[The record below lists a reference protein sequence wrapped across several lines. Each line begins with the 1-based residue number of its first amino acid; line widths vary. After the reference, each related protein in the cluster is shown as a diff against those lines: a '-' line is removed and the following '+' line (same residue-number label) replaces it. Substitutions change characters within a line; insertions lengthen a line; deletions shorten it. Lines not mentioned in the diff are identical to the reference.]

1 MNDRRRAKSHAW
13 HQRHVNDV
21 YVRQAGEQ
29 GWRARSAFKLLEI
42 DARDRLLRPGQVVVD
57 LGCAPGGWCQV
68 AVRRMQGQGRVIG
81 VDLLEMPPLAGVRF
95 IQGDFSADAV
105 LARLKAELAGA
116 GVDCVLSDMAPN
128 LSGVAVADQ
137 ARAYA
142 LAELALDFA
151 RAHLRPEGA
160 FLIKVFQG
168 AGFEDYM
175 RSLRAAFRSVAVR
188 KPDASRDRSREV
200 YLLARGRL
208 ECRNDCIGTN
218 AID

>member
-42 DARDRLLRPGQVVVD
+42 DERDRLLRPGQVVVD

-81 VDLLEMPPLAGVRF
+81 VDLLEMTPLAGVTF
-95 IQGDFSADAV
+95 IQGDFTEDAV
-105 LARLKAELAGA
+105 LAMLEAELAGA
-116 GVDCVLSDMAPN
+116 GVDVVLSDMAPN

-151 RAHLRPEGA
+151 LAHLRPEGV

-175 RSLRAAFRSVAVR
+175 RSLRAAFSSVAVR

-200 YLLARGRL
+200 YLLARGRTGRPGL
-208 ECRNDCIGTN
+208 ADVN
-218 AID
+218 